1 MPAGVRYLPCFCYFT
16 SSSNQKQSLVTTLLM
31 KHVIPLLLLFFA
43 AGMWACSPSHQ
54 QLETDVLIVGA
65 GASGTMASI
74 QAARLGADVIVI
86 EETPWVGGMLT
97 SAGVSAIDGNHM
109 MPSGLWGEFRELLY
123 GHYGGPDE
131 VETGWVSNTLFE
143 PHVGER
149 FLAGMID
156 EHLNITRIHG
166 YRITEILRDGN
177 RVTGAIFT
185 GKDGKKLEVRAKVTI
200 AADEYGDAL
209 ALSGANYRYGW
220 EPRAD
225 FGDEFAPEIGNR
237 LIQDLTYVA
246 ILRDFGP
253 DADMTIPR
261 PEGYDPAVFDCT
273 CRELCSDPDRQV
285 VPCGPESGENLYMFN
300 YGQLPNNYFMINW
313 PIMGNDF
320 FIDILSMTPA
330 EREVALEEAKEF
342 TRKWIYHVQ
351 TAGGYRNMGIAEDVF
366 PTDDHFPLIPY
377 IRESR
382 RVVGVRTM
390 RTQDMIRPYS
400 EEAGGLFMSGIAVGD
415 YPLDLHHE
423 RKPAGLEV
431 DARTEDKPPIP
442 SYNVSYY
449 TMIPEVIDGLIVAEK
464 SISVTHIVN
473 GATRLQPVVMLLG
486 QAAGAA
492 AALSIQ
498 EGVEPRDLD
507 IRLLQQTLL
516 DAGTWLMP
524 FADTRPYEGDF
535 QSIQRV
541 GLAGIMHGTGEPVA
555 WANRTWFYPDNA
567 VDRVELAA
575 IDQRLAARG
584 HEHRL
589 GALDRSNR
597 AVDQQLAVRAAWQW
611 AGQPGASESTVSGS
625 QAAELATAWFE
636 SLGIMTHWSAQT
648 RSQTV
653 TRREM
658 AVLLDLTLNPFE
670 NLPVH

>member
-1 MPAGVRYLPCFCYFT
+1 
-16 SSSNQKQSLVTTLLM
+16 M
-31 KHVIPLLLLFFA
+31 KYITIACALILA

-54 QLETDVLIVGA
+54 QLQTDVLVIGA

-74 QAARLGADVIVI
+74 QAARLGADVIVV

-97 SAGVSAIDGNHM
+97 AAGVAAIDGNHM

-123 GHYGGPDE
+123 GHYGGPDA

-166 YRITEILRDGN
+166 YRITEVLREGE
-177 RVTGAIFT
+177 RVTGAIFV
-185 GKDGKKLEVRAKVTI
+185 GEDGRKLEVKATVTI
-200 AADEYGDAL
+200 ASDEYGDAL

-220 EPRAD
+220 EPRSD
-225 FGDEFAPEIGNR
+225 FGDEFAPEVGNR

-246 ILRDFGP
+246 ILRDFGA
-253 DADMTIPR
+253 DADMTIPQ

-273 CRELCSDPDRQV
+273 CRELCSDPDRDV
-285 VPCGPESGENLYMFN
+285 VPCGPDSGADLYMFN
-300 YGQLPNNYFMINW
+300 YGELPNNYFMINW

-320 FIDILSMTPA
+320 FIDILSMSHE
-330 EREVALEEAKEF
+330 ERQIALEEAKNF
-342 TRKWIYHVQ
+342 TLNWIYHVQ
-351 TAGGYRNMGIAEDVF
+351 TAGGYRNMGIADDVF
-366 PTDDHFPLIPY
+366 PTDDNFPFIPY

-382 RVVGVRTM
+382 RVVGMRTM
-390 RTQDMIRPYS
+390 RTQDMINPYS
-400 EEAGGLFMSGIAVGD
+400 EDAGGLFMSGIAVGD

-423 RKPAGLEV
+423 RKPEGFEV

-449 TMIPEVIDGLIVAEK
+449 TMIPESIDGLIVAEK

-498 EGVEPRDLD
+498 EGVQPRDLD

-567 VDRVELAA
+567 VDRIELAA
-575 IDQRLAARG
+575 IDQRLAAKG
-584 HEHRL
+584 HAHRL

-597 AVDQQLAVRAAWQW
+597 VVDQQLALRAAWEW
-611 AGQPGASESTVSGS
+611 AGRSGASNDRVSG
-625 QAAELATAWFE
+625 ARANDLANTWFE
-636 SLGIMTHWSAQT
+636 SQDFLSHWTADT
-648 RSQTV
+648 RNQTV

-658 AVLLDLTLNPFE
+658 AVLLDLALNPFE
-670 NLPVH
+670 HLTLN

>member
-1 MPAGVRYLPCFCYFT
+1 MKLSFSAFM
-16 SSSNQKQSLVTTLLM
+16 LLM
-31 KHVIPLLLLFFA
+31 AVGFW
-43 AGMWACSPSHQ
+43 GCSPTHQ
-54 QLETDVLIVGA
+54 QLKTDVLVIGA

-97 SAGVSAIDGNHM
+97 AAGVAAIDGNHM

-123 GHYGGPDE
+123 GHYGGPDA

-166 YRITEILRDGN
+166 YRITEVLREGE
-177 RVTGAIFT
+177 RVTGAIFV
-185 GKDGKKLEVRAKVTI
+185 GEDGRKLEVKATVTI
-200 AADEYGDAL
+200 ASDEYGDAL
-209 ALSGANYRYGW
+209 ALSGAEYRYGW
-220 EPRAD
+220 ETRAD
-225 FGDEFAPEIGNR
+225 FGDEFAPETGNR

-253 DADMTIPR
+253 DADMTIDR
-261 PEGYDPAVFDCT
+261 PEGYDPSVFDCT
-273 CRELCSDPDRQV
+273 CRELCSDPEREV
-285 VPCGPESGENLYMFN
+285 VPCGPESGEELYMFN
-300 YGQLPNNYFMINW
+300 YGELPNNHFMINW

-320 FIDILSMTPA
+320 FIDILSMSHE
-330 EREVALEEAKEF
+330 ERQIALEEAKQF
-342 TRKWIYHVQ
+342 TLKWIYHVQ

-366 PTDDHFPLIPY
+366 PTEDHFPLIPY

-382 RVVGVRTM
+382 RVVGMRTM
-390 RTQDMIRPYS
+390 RTQDMISPYS
-400 EEAGGLFMSGIAVGD
+400 EDAGGLFMSGIAVGD

-423 RKPAGLEV
+423 RKPEGFEV

-449 TMIPEVIDGLIVAEK
+449 TMIPQHIDGLIVAEK

-492 AALSIQ
+492 AALSLR
-498 EGVEPRDLD
+498 EGVEPRELDL
-507 IRLLQQTLL
+507 RLLQQTLL
-516 DAGTWLMP
+516 DADTWLMP
-524 FADTRPYEGDF
+524 FVDTRPYEADF

-541 GLAGIMHGTGEPVA
+541 GLAGIMRGTGQPVA
-555 WANRTWFYPDNA
+555 WANRTWFYPDNN

-575 IDQRLAARG
+575 IDNRLAGKG
-584 HEHRL
+584 HPHRL
-589 GALDRSNR
+589 GAMDRSNLP
-597 AVDQQLAVRAAWQW
+597 VDQQLAVRALWEW
-611 AGQPGASESTVSGS
+611 SGMPGAESDRTGRTEAIALANSWFVSQS
-625 QAAELATAWFE
+625 F
-636 SLGIMTHWSAQT
+636 MPHWSANT
-648 RSQTV
+648 RNQTV

-658 AVLLDLTLNPFE
+658 AVLLDLALDPFSMYI
-670 NLPVH
+670 N